1 MRIERR
7 FTKEGQSPYAEIE
20 FRLTTSE
27 IRNPDGSTVFK
38 ADNVEVP
45 AAWSQVASDVLAQKY
60 FRKAGVPSR
69 LKKVEEETV
78 PSFLWRSVPDT
89 DALAALPEKQRIVGE
104 HSAKQVFDRL
114 AGTWTYWGWKGG
126 YFDSD
131 ADAQAFFDEQRY
143 MLAMQM
149 VAPNS
154 PQWFNTGLH
163 WAYGIDG
170 PSQGHYYVDFQTG
183 KLTRSKSS
191 YEHPQPH
198 ACFIQGIQD
207 DLVNEGGIMDLW
219 VREARLF
226 KYGSGT
232 GTNFSSLRAENE
244 RLAGGGKSSGLMSF
258 LKIGDRAAGAIK
270 SGGTTRRAAKMV
282 IVDTDHPDIEAFIDW
297 KVKEEQKVAALVTG
311 SKINQK
317 HLRAIM
323 KACVNC
329 EGSAD
334 DCFQPEKNPALKREI
349 KLARRNHVPDNYIKR
364 VIQFAKQG
372 YKDIDFPVYDTDWDS
387 EAYLTVSGQNSN
399 NSVRVTDEF
408 LKAVEADGDWD
419 LKWRNKKGVAK
430 TLKARDLWEKISY
443 AAWASADP
451 GLQYHTTV
459 NDWHTCV
466 ASGEIRASN
475 PCSEYMFL
483 DDTACNLASINLL
496 PYRDAKT
503 GKFDIAAYE
512 HTIRLWTIVLEISV
526 MMAQFPS
533 KQIAQL
539 SYEYRTLGLG
549 YANIGGLLMSSGI
562 PYDSDSGRAIC
573 GALSAI
579 MTGISYA
586 TSAEM
591 AKQLGPF
598 PGYKK
603 NREHMLRVMRN
614 HRRAAYGEKTGYEKV
629 AQPPVRL
636 DNVTALGSL
645 GTDMITHARAAWD
658 KALTLGEAH
667 GYRNAQSSVIAPTG
681 TIGLV
686 MDCDTT
692 GIEPDFALVKF
703 KKLAGGGYFKIINRA
718 VPEALRVLGYS
729 ESQIAEIEVYALGH
743 GSLGQA
749 PGINHS
755 TLRTK
760 GFDDEA
766 IAKVEKALPTAFDI
780 KFVLN
785 KWTLGEDFL
794 KNTLNIT
801 AEALANP
808 AFDLLSALGFTR
820 REIDAANIHVCG
832 AMTIEGAPHLK
843 AEHYPV
849 FDCANPCGRTGKR
862 YLSVESHIRMMA
874 AAQPFISGAISKTIN
889 MPNEATV
896 EDCKSA
902 YLLSWKLGLKAN
914 ALYRDGSKLS
924 QPLNSQLIA
933 DEDDEED
940 AVEAFLEKPMAART
954 TQVAERVV
962 EKIVERI
969 TVLRERE
976 KMPDRRKGYTQKAVV
991 GGHKVYLR
999 TGEYDDGRLGEIFI
1013 DMHKEGAAL
1022 RSIINNFAIAVSLG
1036 LQYGVPLEEYVDAF
1050 TFTRFDPA
1058 GPVQGNDS
1066 IKYATSMLD
1075 YIFRELAV
1083 SYLSRFDLAH
1093 VDPSESNFDALGKGV
1108 EEGRAPSAAKFVSK
1122 GLTRSRTDKLSVMS
1136 DARAS
1141 APVTG
1146 GTTSEVR
1153 GTVTALASH
1162 RTETAGATA
1171 LKMEPEVKLSPA
1183 QQLETLPWAKPDT
1196 RADAK
1201 AQAAEKRAE
1210 AKAQGYEG
1218 DSCGECGNFTL
1229 VRNGTCM
1236 KCNTCGSTTGC
1247 S

>member
-7 FTKEGQSPYAEIE
+7 FTKDGQSPYAEIE

-27 IRNPDGSTVFK
+27 IRNPDGSVVFK
-38 ADNVEVP
+38 LDNVEVP
-45 AAWSQVASDVLAQKY
+45 EFWSQVASDVLAQKY
-60 FRKAGVPSR
+60 FRKAGVPAR

-78 PSFLWRSVPDT
+78 PSFLWRSMADD
-89 DALAALPEKQRIVGE
+89 DALAALPEKERIVGE
-104 HSAKQVFDRL
+104 TSAKQVFDRL

-131 ADAQAFFDEQRY
+131 ADAQTFFDEQRY

-183 KLTRSKSS
+183 KLTKSKSS

-198 ACFIQGIQD
+198 ACFIQSIAD

-317 HLRAIM
+317 HLKAVL

-329 EGSAD
+329 EGSGD
-334 DCFQPEKNPALKREI
+334 DCFNPEKNPALKREI
-349 KLARRNHVPDNYIKR
+349 KLARRSLVPDNLIKR

-372 YKDIDFPVYDTDWDS
+372 YTDIDFPIYDTDWDS

-419 LKWRNKKGVAK
+419 LTWRTRKQVAK
-430 TLKARDLWEKISY
+430 TVKARDLWEKIGH
-443 AAWASADP
+443 AAWACADP
-451 GLQYHTTV
+451 GLQFHTTV
-459 NDWHTCV
+459 NDWHTCP
-466 ASGEIRASN
+466 ASGPIRASN

-496 PYRDAKT
+496 TYRDEKT

-512 HTIRLWTIVLEISV
+512 HTVRLWTIVLEISV
-526 MMAQFPS
+526 LMAQFPS

-591 AKQLGPF
+591 SKQLGPF

-614 HRRAAYGEKTGYEKV
+614 HRRAAYGEKTGYERV
-629 AQPPVRL
+629 SQPPVRL
-636 DNVTALGSL
+636 DHATNIGALGD
-645 GTDMITHARAAWD
+645 GMMAHAKAAWD

-667 GYRNAQSSVIAPTG
+667 GYRNAQATVIAPTG

-718 VPEALRVLGYS
+718 VPEALRTLGYS
-729 ESQIAEIEVYALGH
+729 EAEIAEIEAYAVGH

-755 TLRTK
+755 TLRAK

-766 IAKVEKALPTAFDI
+766 IAKIDKALPTAFDI
-780 KFVLN
+780 KFAIN
-785 KWTLGEDFL
+785 KWTLGEDFIREKL
-794 KNTLNIT
+794 GIA
-801 AEALANP
+801 AEALASP
-808 AFDLLSALGFTR
+808 AFDLLVALGFGK
-820 REIDAANIHVCG
+820 REIEAANVHVCG
-832 AMTIEGAPHLK
+832 AMTVEGAPHLK
-843 AEHYPV
+843 PQHYPV

-896 EDCKSA
+896 ENRDLPRQADGRA
-902 YLLSWKLGLKAN
+902 YRAGRRA
-914 ALYRDGSKLS
+914 RGG
-924 QPLNSQLIA
+924 
-933 DEDDEED
+933 EDRR
-940 AVEAFLEKPMAART
+940 AHHRAARARAAARPA
-954 TQVAERVV
+954 QGLHPEGRG
-962 EKIVERI
+962 
-969 TVLRERE
+969 
-976 KMPDRRKGYTQKAVV
+976 RRPQ
-991 GGHKVYLR
+991 
-999 TGEYDDGRLGEIFI
+999 
-1013 DMHKEGAAL
+1013 
-1022 RSIINNFAIAVSLG
+1022 G
-1036 LQYGVPLEEYVDAF
+1036 L
-1050 TFTRFDPA
+1050 
-1058 GPVQGNDS
+1058 
-1066 IKYATSMLD
+1066 
-1075 YIFRELAV
+1075 
-1083 SYLSRFDLAH
+1083 LAH
-1093 VDPSESNFDALGKGV
+1093 
-1108 EEGRAPSAAKFVSK
+1108 R
-1122 GLTRSRTDKLSVMS
+1122 RIR
-1136 DARAS
+1136 
-1141 APVTG
+1141 
-1146 GTTSEVR
+1146 
-1153 GTVTALASH
+1153 
-1162 RTETAGATA
+1162 
-1171 LKMEPEVKLSPA
+1171 
-1183 QQLETLPWAKPDT
+1183 
-1196 RADAK
+1196 
-1201 AQAAEKRAE
+1201 
-1210 AKAQGYEG
+1210 
-1218 DSCGECGNFTL
+1218 
-1229 VRNGTCM
+1229 
-1236 KCNTCGSTTGC
+1236 
-1247 S
+1247 